1 MAQRRSFFGLLWQVI
16 DGVRTLLLNL
26 VFFGILLLA
35 LGFLLSGRPSVPDGA
50 ALVLKPQGTIVE
62 QLSAQDPLQRLVAN
76 QAGAGAAAKETLLKD
91 LLDAIHAA
99 KDDRRIKVLYLDL
112 NDLSAAGMTKLRDL
126 RAALAEFKKSGKK
139 VLAYADSY
147 LQTEYYLAAQADEVY
162 LHPEGVVLLQGFGAW
177 RNYYKDGLDRLG
189 VEVHVFRVGEYKS
202 YAEPYLRNDMSPEAR
217 QMSLDV
223 YGALW
228 RDYLAGAAAGR
239 KLAPEQLSALIEG
252 LPERLRA
259 AGGDGAK
266 LALGA
271 HLVDKLATRDEVRKR
286 LIDLVGEDKEKKSFR
301 QVGYAEYLAAR
312 GGDRTG
318 SGSGDA
324 VAVVVAKGEILDGS
338 QPQGAIGG
346 DSTARLIRTARED
359 KSVKAVV
366 LRVDSPGGS
375 AFASEII
382 RRECELTRGAG
393 KPVVVSMGS
402 VAASGGYWIST
413 ASDEIWAD
421 PDTITGSIGIFGI
434 FPTFDRPLAK
444 YLGVH
449 TDGVGTTRWSGA
461 LRPDRPLDPAVGDV
475 VQQLID
481 HGYDEFL
488 ARVSQARHM
497 SKDEVNK
504 IARGRIWSG
513 EEARKLGLVDQL
525 GGLDQAIGAAA
536 VRGKLG
542 KSYRVWYVE
551 KEKGLRERLAQMLT
565 AAAASTA
572 REAGLVPEPPSS
584 AAAEALSVAGR
595 LRALQRDAERLA
607 RWNDPHGAYA
617 HCLCGEE

>member
-1 MAQRRSFFGLLWQVI
+1 MAQRRSFFGLLFRVI
-16 DGVRTLLLNL
+16 DGLRRVLLNL
-26 VFFGILLLA
+26 IFFGILLVLLA
-35 LGFLLSGRPSVPDGA
+35 LMLSGRPFVPDGA
-50 ALVLKPQGTIVE
+50 ALVLNPQGTIVE
-62 QLSAQDPLQRLVAN
+62 QLSAQDPLQRLAAN
-76 QAGAGAAAKETLLKD
+76 QAGAGSAVKETLLKD
-91 LLDAIHAA
+91 LLDAVQAA
-99 KDDRRIKVLYLDL
+99 KADRRIKLLYLDL
-112 NDLSAAGMTKLRDL
+112 NELSAAGMTKLRDL
-126 RAALAEFKKSGKK
+126 RSALADFKKSGKK
-139 VLAYADSY
+139 VIAYADGY

-177 RNYYKDGLDRLG
+177 RNYYKEGLDRLG
-189 VEVHVFRVGEYKS
+189 VDVHVFRVGEYKS
-202 YAEPYLRNDMSPEAR
+202 YAEPFLRNDMSPEAR

-223 YGALW
+223 YGGLW
-228 RDYLAGAAAGR
+228 RDYLTGVAAGR
-239 KLAPEQLSALIEG
+239 RLKPEELTALIEA
-252 LPERLRA
+252 LPGRLRA
-259 AGGDGAK
+259 TGGDGAK
-266 LALGA
+266 LALQA
-271 HLVDKLATRDEVRKR
+271 HLVDRLATRDEVRKR
-286 LIDLVGEDKEKKSFR
+286 LIDLVGEDKAKKSFK
-301 QVGYAEYLAAR
+301 QVGFSEYLAAR

-324 VAVVVAKGEILDGS
+324 VAVIVAKGEILDGS

-346 DSTARLIRTARED
+346 DSTARLVRKARED

-382 RRECELTRGAG
+382 RRECELARGAG

-434 FPTFDRPLAK
+434 FPTFDKPLAR

-461 LRPDRPLDPAVGDV
+461 LRPDRPMDPAAADV
-475 VQQLID
+475 FQQFID

-497 SKDEVNK
+497 SKQQVDKV
-504 IARGRIWSG
+504 ARGRIWSG
-513 EEARKLGLVDQL
+513 EEAKTLGLVDRL
-525 GGLDQAIGAAA
+525 GSLDQAIGSAAS
-536 VRGKLG
+536 RGKLG

-551 KEKGLRERLAQMLT
+551 KEKAFRERLAEMLT
-565 AAAASTA
+565 AAAVATA
-572 REAGLVPEPPSS
+572 QQAGLVAESPSS
-584 AAAEALSVAGR
+584 ATAEALSVAPR
-595 LRALQRDAERLA
+595 LRALQREAERFA